1 MPAGLASWPASCG
14 LWAVKLANIRRMVAG
29 DWERLRAVR
38 LEMLADTPAAY
49 VESLESAQEQ
59 TGGQWRNRAVAM
71 TAPGSVT
78 FVAAESADGISQETG
93 GARTFCGLMRVVVK
107 NPQEANR
114 PLQAMLISVYVSAL
128 HRGTGLADEL
138 LRHSVK
144 AAAEEL
150 GAGLLQLGVHEDN
163 SRAAGF
169 YARHGFHDTGRREV
183 YPLDTSKKEIIMERE
198 LASAERDA

>member
-1 MPAGLASWPASCG
+1 MA
-14 LWAVKLANIRRMVAG
+14 AG

-59 TGGQWRNRAVAM
+59 TGGQWRNRAAAM

-78 FVAAESADGISQETG
+78 FVAEEIPEELSNELPQDSRGDK
-93 GARTFCGLMRVVVK
+93 TFCGLMRVVVK
-107 NPQEANR
+107 HPQEANR
-114 PLQAMLISVYVSAL
+114 PRQAMLISVYVSAP

-138 LRHSVK
+138 LRHSVR
-144 AAAEEL
+144 AASDEL

-163 SRAAGF
+163 TRAAGF

-183 YPLDTSKKEIIMERE
+183 YPLDVSKKEIIMERE
-198 LASAERDA
+198 LAPVERDV

>member
-1 MPAGLASWPASCG
+1 
-14 LWAVKLANIRRMVAG
+14 MVAG

-59 TGGQWRNRAVAM
+59 TAGQWRNRAVAM

-78 FVAAESADGISQETG
+78 FVVEEIPEELSKELPQDTG
-93 GARTFCGLMRVVVK
+93 GARAFCGLMRVVVK

-114 PLQAMLISVYVSAL
+114 PLQAMLISVYVSAP

-183 YPLDTSKKEIIMERE
+183 YPLDTSKKENIMERE